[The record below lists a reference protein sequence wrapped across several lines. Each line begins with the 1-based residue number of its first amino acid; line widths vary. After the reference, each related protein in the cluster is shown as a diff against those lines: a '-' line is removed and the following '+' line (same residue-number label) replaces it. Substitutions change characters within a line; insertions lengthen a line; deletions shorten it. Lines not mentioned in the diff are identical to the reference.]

1 MSTAPHA
8 PPWTHLT
15 LWARLRTQERR
26 LSSLH
31 VCGGLRV
38 SGAIDP
44 FDHTRHVW
52 AINSGWGPPPAHA
65 DAAPGVVDAVLHR
78 RERLVLPW
86 MGRCLAPLLQ
96 LLPLALRDMA
106 LELAGARTAMDT
118 FRGRG
123 RPHASV
129 GAELELSRRRISN
142 S

>member
-1 MSTAPHA
+1 MSAAPHA

-65 DAAPGVVDAVLHR
+65 DAVLQAYPINESPPALASTERAAAESAVAAAAAK
-78 RERLVLPW
+78 
-86 MGRCLAPLLQ
+86 G
-96 LLPLALRDMA
+96 
-106 LELAGARTAMDT
+106 G
-118 FRGRG
+118 
-123 RPHASV
+123 S
-129 GAELELSRRRISN
+129 
-142 S
+142 

>member
-1 MSTAPHA
+1 LSTAPHA

-31 VCGGLRV
+31 LRGGLRV

-65 DAAPGVVDAVLHR
+65 DAAPGVVDAVLQAYPINESPPALAST
-78 RERLVLPW
+78 ER
-86 MGRCLAPLLQ
+86 A
-96 LLPLALRDMA
+96 A
-106 LELAGARTAMDT
+106 
-118 FRGRG
+118 
-123 RPHASV
+123 
-129 GAELELSRRRISN
+129 AESAVAAAAAKGGS
-142 S
+142 

>member
-1 MSTAPHA
+1 MRCLLVQTYLLDTPLFAGGQPA
-8 PPWTHLT
+8 DGLLLGWLFPT
-15 LWARLRTQERR
+15 LKAEVVAER
-26 LSSLH
+26 
-31 VCGGLRV
+31 
-38 SGAIDP
+38 
-44 FDHTRHVW
+44 
-52 AINSGWGPPPAHA
+52 
-65 DAAPGVVDAVLHR
+65 VVDAVLHR